1 MLNPSWLK
9 TFVTLIDIG
18 HFTKTAEKL
27 CMTQPGVS
35 QHISKL
41 ENTCGHALIHR
52 NKKSFDLTEQ
62 GLLVY
67 QYARQLVKN
76 EHELLEQLGFDNP
89 FTGECRLACSGAL
102 ALILYPKLLDM
113 QVKHSQLVVQL
124 KAAPN
129 QQILN
134 EIQGGIIELGI
145 VTEVSNNSAFDIK
158 EIGREQLCLVLPANT
173 KTEGLDENLLTKLGL
188 INHPDAKH
196 YLSLYFAQSQKS
208 GFTHLNIEQLPVVGY
223 VNQISQ
229 ILEPISKGIGFTVLP
244 KSAVDSFKEPQL
256 LKIFKPQKAV
266 IETLYMVKKRNR
278 ALPARFEIVASILQD
293 NFDNIKIGRDFKWL

>member
-9 TFVTLIDIG
+9 TFVTLIDVG

-27 CMTQPGVS
+27 FMTQPGVS

-41 ENTCGHALIHR
+41 ENACGHALIHR
-52 NKKSFDLTEQ
+52 DKKSFDLTEQ

-67 QYARQLVKN
+67 QYARQLEKN
-76 EHELLEQLGFDNP
+76 EHELLEQLDYDNP
-89 FTGECRLACSGAL
+89 FSGECKLACSGAL
-102 ALILYPKLLDM
+102 ALILYPKLLDI
-113 QVKHSQLVVQL
+113 QVQHSQLVVQL

-129 QQILN
+129 HQILN
-134 EIQGGIIELGI
+134 EIQSGIIDLGI
-145 VTEVSNNSAFDIK
+145 VTEVSNNSSFDIQ
-158 EIGREQLCLVLPANT
+158 EIGREQLYLVLPANT
-173 KTEGLDENLLTKLGL
+173 ETEGYDENLLMKLGL

-196 YLSLYFAQSQKS
+196 YLSLYFAQNQQPD
-208 GFTHLNIEQLPVVGY
+208 FTHLNIEQLPVAGY

-256 LKIFKPQKAV
+256 LKIFKDQKPV

-278 ALPARFEIVASILQD
+278 VLPARFEIVTSILQA
-293 NFDNIKIGRDFKWL
+293 NFDGFKIG